1 MKLWQKLTI
10 DWPCALGDW
19 LWANLVVAPA
29 TFLDWLTFRR
39 AARIVLQITL
49 VVAFFMFFEQI
60 ASLHLASLFAVDAN
74 AYLDLF
80 VAIFLLVSRGQARAN
95 LKAAA
100 QRISQ
105 PLQNLPKML
114 LRFVGRQRRN
124 AIRRK
129 GGTNG
134 PKQSDDESAA
144 WSGAGYALAYG
155 NQW

>member
-10 DWPCALGDW
+10 DWPCALDDW
-19 LWANLVVAPA
+19 LWANLILAPVAV
-29 TFLDWLTFRR
+29 LDWLTFRR

-80 VAIFLLVSRGQARAN
+80 VAIFLLISRGRTRVI

-100 QRISQ
+100 QKIWQ
-105 PLQNLPKML
+105 PLQNWPKIL

-124 AIRRK
+124 ANALRGGDTRGRKEIRRRACCV
-129 GGTNG
+129 
-134 PKQSDDESAA
+134 E
-144 WSGAGYALAYG
+144 WCRVRLRVR
-155 NQW
+155 